1 MTFPQNIG
9 MHLSIDETSLSNGEL
24 YTIITNKEGKGKKGS
39 LLAMVEGTKVEE
51 ISPILG
57 KLSEDQRSSVSEV
70 TLDMAPHM
78 ARIIRESFPHATQ
91 VLDRFHVQQLVTEAL
106 QEIRIELRREALKA
120 ENEGIKKAKE
130 EGGQYS
136 PFVFSNGDTEKQ
148 MLARSRYLLF
158 KPESKWHENQRVRA
172 KILFREYPAL
182 RKGYALSM
190 MFRNCYEAST
200 TKKEASASLE
210 KWYTKVEE
218 KEIDQFT
225 CAAES
230 IRNHE
235 EGILNYFPNRSTNAG
250 AESFNAK
257 LKGFRSVVRG
267 VRDKKFHLYRV
278 AMLYGGIEEI
288 G

>member
-1 MTFPQNIG
+1 MLFPENTG
-9 MHLSIDETSLSNGEL
+9 NRLSIDEVALTNGEL
-24 YTIITNKEGKGKKGS
+24 YTIVTNKQGKGKKGS
-39 LLAMVEGTKVEE
+39 LLAMIEGTKVEE
-51 ISPILG
+51 IAPILE
-57 KLSEDQRSSVSEV
+57 KLSRNHRGSVSEV

-78 ARIIRESFPHATQ
+78 ARIITESFPNATQ

-106 QEIRIELRREALKA
+106 QEIRIALRREALKR

-130 EGGQYS
+130 EGKKYT

-158 KPESKWHENQRVRA
+158 KTKSKWHENQRVRA

-182 RKGYALSM
+182 RRGYELSM
-190 MFRNCYEAST
+190 MFRSCYEIST
-200 TKKEASASLE
+200 TKKEAKASLDR
-210 KWYTKVEE
+210 WYAKVEE
-218 KEIDQFT
+218 KEIDQFI

-230 IRNHE
+230 IKHHE

-257 LKGFRSVVRG
+257 LKGFRNVVRG

-278 AMLYGGIEEI
+278 SVLFG
-288 G
+288 